1 MELPLH
7 VPETR
12 PRPGPRSRARHQ
24 GLDGAAHREDWVA
37 TEEPLEI
44 RVSAG
49 GARTVTSVT
58 MRTPGNDIELAVGF
72 LHGEGILRHRDQ
84 LLQAR
89 YCVDRSLSEEQ
100 QYNVVTVD
108 LRGPAPTT
116 LDRLD
121 RHFHVTSAC
130 GVCGTQSLDELADRG
145 LQPVTTS
152 TTVRADVIAGLP
164 ASLTASQD
172 LFATTGGLHAAAL
185 FDADGNLLEVRED
198 VGRHNAMDKLVGWA
212 LLEDRLPLDGP
223 VLVSGRVSFEL
234 VQKAAAAGVPVL
246 AAVSAPSSLAI
257 ETAERFGVTLVA
269 FLRDG
274 AGNVHTHAE
283 RVTTAA

>member
-7 VPETR
+7 VPESR
-12 PRPGPRSRARHQ
+12 PRPGPRSRAQHRA
-24 GLDGAAHREDWVA
+24 LDGGAPREDWVA

-44 RVSAG
+44 RVSAD

-58 MRTPGNDIELAVGF
+58 MRTPGNDVELAVGF
-72 LHGEGILRHRDQ
+72 LHGEGILRSRDQ

-108 LRGPAPTT
+108 LRGPAPATM
-116 LDRLD
+116 DRLD

-130 GVCGTQSLDELADRG
+130 GVCGSQSLDDLADRG
-145 LQPVTTS
+145 LQPVAS
-152 TTVRADVIAGLP
+152 RARFDADVLAKLP
-164 ASLTASQD
+164 IQLSAAQD
-172 LFATTGGLHAAAL
+172 VFGSTGGLHAAAL
-185 FDADGNLLEVRED
+185 FDADGRLVEVRED

-223 VLVSGRVSFEL
+223 VLVSGRASFEL

-257 ETAERFGVTLVA
+257 ETAERFGVTLIA

-274 AGNVHTHAE
+274 AGNVYTHPD
-283 RVTTAA
+283 RITTS